1 MTVQGSPKLDAGGS
15 SPSNYEAPFEE
26 QGTFFP
32 SASRPSRHVDG
43 TVLEASAGAGPGNLA
58 DSRRSADETSLVTLS
73 AEKVC
78 MRPPVV
84 GDSLIQVVPWLVSE
98 LVHLCPKVGLDMQC
112 KAQPK
117 GDVFPL
123 PTNTLHLGN
132 CTKAEPD
139 VIGVVRGMCMALN
152 LFYGVAAENDFHPTS
167 LQVEAV
173 RHLAREAQ
181 VAVDWPER
189 LEQTSWQDFF
199 HLKTIDY
206 CGDEVLC
213 AQSTSWANLAPAMPS
228 EIASVDLAEVC
239 ELGCKHYVEHFTEYL
254 LPGEMQK
261 ATKGPRVLV
270 HDDHWQEVCEGLTRN
285 GVCTILS
292 KSQVHHI
299 DGQPLLNGLF
309 GVKKDEVE
317 GATPIHRLI
326 MDLRPCNNVCRGL
339 EGDVATLPS
348 WATMGPLQLMPT
360 EDLVVSSEDVR
371 CFFYIFR
378 VPSEWH
384 PFLAFNKPLPRSMWP
399 GDEGPYYIASQ
410 VLPMGFKN
418 SVSIA
423 QHVHRNIVRMG

>member
-32 SASRPSRHVDG
+32 SASRLSRHVDG

-58 DSRRSADETSLVTLS
+58 DSRRSADETSLMTLS

-84 GDSLIQVVPWLVSE
+84 GDSLIQVVPWLVNE

-167 LQVEAV
+167 FEVEAV

-213 AQSTSWANLAPAMPS
+213 AQSTSRANLAPAMPS

-261 ATKGPRVLV
+261 AMKGPRVLV
-270 HDDHWQEVCEGLTRN
+270 HDDHWQEVLRRPDKEWSVHYSL
-285 GVCTILS
+285 
-292 KSQVHHI
+292 QV
-299 DGQPLLNGLF
+299 
-309 GVKKDEVE
+309 
-317 GATPIHRLI
+317 
-326 MDLRPCNNVCRGL
+326 
-339 EGDVATLPS
+339 S
-348 WATMGPLQLMPT
+348 GPP
-360 EDLVVSSEDVR
+360 
-371 CFFYIFR
+371 
-378 VPSEWH
+378 H
-384 PFLAFNKPLPRSMWP
+384 
-399 GDEGPYYIASQ
+399 
-410 VLPMGFKN
+410 
-418 SVSIA
+418 
-423 QHVHRNIVRMG
+423 